1 MLELKITKSEEKAD
15 IETLYST
22 TSQKSLQTFKKIE
35 S

>member
-1 MLELKITKSEEKAD
+1 MLELKITKSGEKVD

-22 TSQKSLQTFKKIE
+22 ASQKSLQTFKKIE